1 MAASITPRETGV
13 QETSVRLSYL
23 DEVAETMR
31 DDAIAQAIAKLN
43 SRAHHLDLANLLGR
57 PDFLDYFK
65 HGLASG
71 AANVLAA
78 SDQNVQAV
86 YVYDPALDAGSEAG
100 EDPPRDTGVHLLV
113 RVTTSS
119 AALMALI
126 ASLDRALAASLKD
139 LPAPGFRQRESVLDV
154 NLLSDDGM
162 RRGVND
168 AGGLSGVFAPPLR
181 IWQRA

>member
-31 DDAIAQAIAKLN
+31 DDAIAQAIAKLS

-65 HGLASG
+65 HGLASS

-78 SDQNVQAV
+78 HDWNVQAV
-86 YVYDPALDAGSEAG
+86 YAYDAALDAGSEAG

-113 RVTTSS
+113 RVITPS
-119 AALMALI
+119 AGLEALI
-126 ASLDRALAASLKD
+126 ASLDQALTASLKD
-139 LPAPGFRQRESVLDV
+139 LPAPGFRQRESVLDI
-154 NLLSDDGM
+154 NLVSDDDM
-162 RRGVND
+162 RRGVNY
-168 AGGLSGVFAPPLR
+168 AGLLKGLFAPPLQV
-181 IWQRA
+181 W